1 MEIKE
6 GSVRINRKEMQEI
19 KRMDHRQ
26 MEGKLQEAYD
36 TGVNDGLEAG
46 KTAGRAEAGT
56 DAERNWRQ
64 SVEATLEETK
74 GIGPGRKALFLERL
88 DRKIRGQ
95 QEPEKT
101 Q

>member
-1 MEIKE
+1 
-6 GSVRINRKEMQEI
+6 
-19 KRMDHRQ
+19 MDHKQ

-36 TGVNDGLEAG
+36 AGFRDGREAE
-46 KTAGRAEAGT
+46 KAAGRAGAGT
-56 DAERNWRQ
+56 DAEQSWRRA
-64 SVEATLEETK
+64 VETTLDETK